1 MVTLD
6 GQMINAGGSMTG
18 GSLAKNTGI
27 ISRANEL
34 KRLKARREALDSDLR
49 ACEAD
54 LKQQA
59 NTLSDRNFA
68 AETAQNVLDAAE
80 EILRRHR
87 SDAERYRLLRDS
99 VQASADALTQ
109 EAEDARNQTAE
120 NRRRLEE
127 TRQQTAALEET
138 LTALRSRIAGMT
150 AGQTEYEQI
159 RQNLA
164 DQQAQLR
171 ARDASLRAEQSAV
184 ERAKEQVAEM
194 RRSVDADRTSRQTA
208 VEQAETAVESLRAA
222 ITERETAIAGN
233 AGKIARVRAQI
244 EEVNRRRMELEGERT
259 RSDKQSQDCNRQL
272 LELERLCAKFEQKKL
287 ASDLEEKQIIDRL
300 WDNYGLSHSAA
311 LELRQPVEKPAAA
324 SRRISELHKAITA
337 LGTPNF
343 GAIDEYARVSE
354 RYEFLTS
361 QRDDVET
368 SKKEIQE
375 IIREVTQQMKE
386 VFMTQFQI
394 LNDTFRETFL
404 ELFGGGKAALVLQ
417 NEEDVLGCDIDIR
430 VQPPGKAVSSINLL
444 SGGEMAFV
452 AIALYFAIIKVR
464 PTPFCVMDE
473 IEAALDEANVIR
485 FAEYLRKMSGN
496 TQFIVITHRRGTME
510 EANRLY
516 GVTMQEKGVS
526 QVIELDVAEAERQI
540 AAEEG

>member
-1 MVTLD
+1 
-6 GQMINAGGSMTG
+6 
-18 GSLAKNTGI
+18 
-27 ISRANEL
+27 
-34 KRLKARREALDSDLR
+34 
-49 ACEAD
+49 
-54 LKQQA
+54 
-59 NTLSDRNFA
+59 
-68 AETAQNVLDAAE
+68 
-80 EILRRHR
+80 
-87 SDAERYRLLRDS
+87 
-99 VQASADALTQ
+99 
-109 EAEDARNQTAE
+109 
-120 NRRRLEE
+120 
-127 TRQQTAALEET
+127 
-138 LTALRSRIAGMT
+138 MT

-171 ARDASLRAEQSAV
+171 AREASLRAEQSAV

-222 ITERETAIAGN
+222 ITERETAIAEN

-324 SRRISELHKAITA
+324 SRRISELHEAITA

-386 VFMTQFQI
+386 VFMTQFRI

-417 NEEDVLGCDIDIR
+417 NEEDVLSCDIDIR